1 MKKIKKILSG
11 AMTAASIL
19 TIILALGVV
28 DVTDLT
34 LTPFIAMFLAG
45 AWITHMFR
53 KAERNEHHRK
63 WVEDYVE

>member
-11 AMTAASIL
+11 LMTVASFL
-19 TIILALGVV
+19 TIIIALGVV
-28 DVTDLT
+28 DVTNLT

-53 KAERNEHHRK
+53 KAERVTKKNG
-63 WVEDYVE
+63 